1 MSKDEQMYVEKIY
14 IYSGITTAGKELE
27 EKQLNTSR
35 TNSKKLLKKKKSEKE
50 KNNEKIFVLHGIKL
64 ILKF

>member
-27 EKQLNTSR
+27 EKQLNTSK
-35 TNSKKLLKKKKSEKE
+35 TNSKEKRSNLWLPE
-50 KNNEKIFVLHGIKL
+50 GRDIG
-64 ILKF
+64 